1 MEVLLSCMS
10 SSPIK
15 VVKRTNVVSDI
26 TVVNQCSNDCI
37 SKTCTENGYR
47 LQIIDSSERGLSKSR
62 NMAIRYAGSDI
73 CLLCDDDE
81 ILYDNYANLIE
92 SAFKENPDADLIA
105 FALDYSDK
113 KYPKKKKKIGY
124 LSALKI
130 SSVQIAFRRKA
141 IIENNIVFDERL
153 GAGTGNGA
161 GEEQKFLYD
170 CIKVGLNII
179 FLPIYIGKVIS
190 DSPSSWFHGYTKEY
204 FFNRGWVHKI
214 IFGLFFAC
222 AYNIYFSIAKY
233 KLYKLDIS
241 FLTTIT
247 SAFRGTF
254 SKK

>member
-10 SSPIK
+10 SSPEEI
-15 VVKRTNVVSDI
+15 VKRTNIVSDI
-26 TVVNQCSNDCI
+26 TVVNQCSNDGI
-37 SKTCTENGYR
+37 LKTCTENGYR
-47 LQIIDSSERGLSKSR
+47 LQIINSSNRGLSKSR
-62 NMAIRYAGSDI
+62 NMAIRNASSDI
-73 CLLCDDDE
+73 CLICDDDE
-81 ILYDNYANLIE
+81 ILCNNYANLIE
-92 SAFKENPDADLIA
+92 SAFKKNPHADLIA

-130 SSVQIAFRRKA
+130 SSVQIAFRRSS
-141 IIENNIVFDERL
+141 IIKNDISFDERL
-153 GAGTGNGA
+153 GSGTGNGA

-170 CIKVGLNII
+170 CLKADLNIV
-179 FLPIYIGKVIS
+179 FLPIYIGKVIC
-190 DSPSSWFHGYTKEY
+190 DSPSSWFHGYTKDY

-214 IFGLFFAC
+214 LFGFFFAC

-233 KLYKLDIS
+233 KLYKSDIS
-241 FLTTIT
+241 FWATIT

>member
-10 SSPIK
+10 SSPIE

-47 LQIIDSSERGLSKSR
+47 LQIIDSSESGLSKSR

-170 CIKVGLNII
+170 CIKAGLNII
-179 FLPIYIGKVIS
+179 FLP
-190 DSPSSWFHGYTKEY
+190 
-204 FFNRGWVHKI
+204 R
-214 IFGLFFAC
+214 
-222 AYNIYFSIAKY
+222 
-233 KLYKLDIS
+233 
-241 FLTTIT
+241 
-247 SAFRGTF
+247 
-254 SKK
+254 